1 LLIDF
6 FKFCFGLSGVRLL
19 MRELDKTSMSEWTSV
34 KLTTIG
40 ESCRVVLRELIRT
53 MIDWVLDRIE
63 TYGGSRRDC
72 AHVYARLRLI

>member
-1 LLIDF
+1 
-6 FKFCFGLSGVRLL
+6 
-19 MRELDKTSMSEWTSV
+19 MSEWTSV